1 MVSETEKEEV
11 ESDAEKEEVESDAE
25 PLIDETKAS
34 SSIGKLVTGP
44 LLKETQAAAASTA
57 EGKGRGK
64 GGGRG
69 RGKAVVKP
77 NAKISRKRQ
86 IDDLV
91 LSEEEKAQ
99 RKVEE
104 EKLEVEVE
112 ALARLLTEI

>member
-1 MVSETEKEEV
+1 MVSETGKEEV

-25 PLIDETKAS
+25 ALIDETKAS

-44 LLKETQAAAASTA
+44 LLKEKQAAAASTA

-64 GGGRG
+64 GWGRG
-69 RGKAVVKP
+69 RAVVKP
-77 NAKISRKRQ
+77 NAKKSRKRQ
-86 IDDLV
+86 IGDLV

-104 EKLEVEVE
+104 EGLAEDGE
-112 ALARLLTEI
+112 APAGLLTEI